1 MVEINTYNINMITG
15 KTISQLDLLS
25 NITDNT
31 SIPVELSGDTYHVQ
45 YSSITNNLIEQGF
58 NNGIKLL
65 SKQTVNLNYPLEPI
79 GISSILYCPNGL
91 CVLPNFE
98 LGETIIN
105 QFGVTGEVVSNYDTV
120 NGGTIDVINVSGGSF
135 NVGENITGLT
145 SNYTSLIYE
154 LTDTASLQPI
164 TLTGGTNFIIQ
175 SSFITNPSA
184 PTFNCVG
191 GIVNSSNDTTLTQCY
206 NMVNTL
212 TTPNSYVLSYCG
224 EPQGTSVFYTS
235 SNQVYLKLSTIEGS
249 DVTADLYIYGYIL
262 N

>member
-1 MVEINTYNINMITG
+1 MITG
-15 KTISQLDLLS
+15 KTISQLDLLT
-25 NITDNT
+25 NITDDT

-45 YSSITNNLIEQGF
+45 YSSITNNLIQQGF
-58 NNGIKLL
+58 NNGVKLL

-79 GISSILYCPNGL
+79 GISSIMYCPSFQQ
-91 CVLPNFE
+91 CRFPNFE

-105 QFGVTGEVVSNYDTV
+105 EFGVTGEVVSNYDTF
-120 NGGTIDVINVSGGSF
+120 NGRTIDVINVVGGSF
-135 NVGENITGLT
+135 NVGENITGIT

-164 TLTGGTNFIIQ
+164 TLSGGTNFIIQ

-191 GIVNSSNDTTLTQCY
+191 GIVNSSGDTILIQSYSIAY
-206 NMVNTL
+206 NL
-212 TTPNSYVLSYCG
+212 TTPNSYILND
-224 EPQGTSVFYTS
+224 SVGQVEGNILKVS